1 MSLPTLDGKRQG
13 ETPPANALVPPASLS
28 MHRSARIGLASA
40 AFVLAGLAAGWHL
53 MTWPARLRYPGE
65 ESRIEGIQL
74 AEMVH
79 LARGV
84 PIYAAPA
91 HGRFD
96 TANYGPLYYLL
107 GSRLA
112 DPGRPS
118 AAPMRWVAVLSALGC
133 AAGSALLAY
142 WLAESLLA
150 AALAPLLL
158 LSNGFV
164 TRYATTIRC
173 DFPALFLIFAGLLV
187 AYRFRQ
193 SRWLLASIPLLL
205 AGLFFKQQFAGAPL
219 AILVYLILEKRRWRA
234 LEFAALLG
242 ACGIAL
248 LALFQFVVFRG
259 QAFLAHVT
267 LYNLLPPDG
276 HRFVVEGEFFA
287 IVVIVPLLLGIECL
301 RRHPNRLLAC
311 YLGLAVA
318 LSLLTV
324 GRVGADT
331 NYFLEDVLVLSA
343 LVAALFAKT
352 LVEPPRAREVLVLI
366 TITFFIGLFTS
377 SPAPD
382 STDLGR
388 DRAIQSYLRENFPAG
403 TPALTYYAGDLTRA
417 GLDVPASNLFHYVW
431 LIRKGTLPGADLL
444 DNISAQRYG
453 LIVLNF
459 DLEREKDPHRRELY
473 LTPALLE
480 AIAANYRHTAA
491 LAMPEPEQIH
501 DDDRFYVWVP
511 RLR

>member
-1 MSLPTLDGKRQG
+1 MARKRHGDAPLPADYLER
-13 ETPPANALVPPASLS
+13 PPSVPI
-28 MHRSARIGLASA
+28 HRSTKAWLACA
-40 AFVLAGLAAGWHL
+40 ALLLAGLAAGWHL
-53 MTWPARLRYPGE
+53 ATWPARLRYPGE

-79 LARGV
+79 LARGA
-84 PIYAAPA
+84 PIYAAPS

-107 GSRLA
+107 GSWLA
-112 DPGRPS
+112 DPARP
-118 AAPMRWVAVLSALGC
+118 AAIPMRWVAVLSALGC
-133 AAGSALLAY
+133 AIGSSLLAY
-142 WLAESLLA
+142 WLAESMLA
-150 AALAPLLL
+150 ATLAPLLFL
-158 LSNGFV
+158 ANGFV

-173 DFPALFLIFAGLLV
+173 DFPALFLIFAGFLV
-187 AYRFRQ
+187 AYRFRHG
-193 SRWLLASIPLLL
+193 RWLLASIPVLL
-205 AGLFFKQQFAGAPL
+205 AGLFFKQQFAAAPL
-219 AILVYLILEKRRWRA
+219 AILLYLILEKRRRLA
-234 LEFAALLG
+234 MEFAALLG
-242 ACGIAL
+242 AGGIAL
-248 LALFQFVVFRG
+248 LAVFQFVVFRG

-267 LYNLLPPDG
+267 IYNLLPPDG

-301 RRHPNRLLAC
+301 RRHPSRLLAC
-311 YLGLAVA
+311 YLGLAVL

-331 NYFLEDVLVLSA
+331 NYFLEDVLILSA

-352 LVEPPRAREVLVLI
+352 LAEPPRAREVLVLI

-382 STDLGR
+382 STDLAR
-388 DRAIQSYLRENFPAG
+388 DRAIQSYLRENFSAG

-444 DNISAQRYG
+444 ANISERRYG
-453 LIVLNF
+453 VIVLNF
-459 DLEREKDPHRRELY
+459 DPERDKNPNQRELY
-473 LTPALLE
+473 LTPRMLE
-480 AIAANYRHTAA
+480 AIAANYRPATS

-511 RLR
+511 RPK